1 MSLPHF
7 MKLVVIGAMVVPAS
21 GVAQARTA
29 CELLSAEE
37 AAALL
42 GAPLPEPFK
51 SETLP
56 VAQNGHDHATAC
68 GWFPKGYS
76 MATADAPPERAVVL
90 TLHRLRTPA
99 EARTWHS
106 QSTATMRDAAKT
118 QPALGKSPPAAGIGE
133 AAELGQKELGGVRI
147 ATLRFLK
154 GTVAGQVQV
163 WRKDGPAGDAATA
176 AARRVVAKL

>member
-1 MSLPHF
+1 M
-7 MKLVVIGAMVVPAS
+7 
-21 GVAQARTA
+21 GV
-29 CELLSAEE
+29 
-37 AAALL
+37 
-42 GAPLPEPFK
+42 PLPEPFR

-68 GWFPKGYS
+68 GWFPKGYN
-76 MATADAPPERAVVL
+76 MATADAPPERAVLL

-99 EARTWHS
+99 EAKAFHS
-106 QSTATMRDAAKT
+106 QSTGMMRDAAKSN
-118 QPALGKSPPAAGIGE
+118 PALGKSSGTPGIGE

-163 WRKDGPAGDAATA
+163 WRKDGSAADVATA
-176 AARRVVAKL
+176 AAKRVVAKL